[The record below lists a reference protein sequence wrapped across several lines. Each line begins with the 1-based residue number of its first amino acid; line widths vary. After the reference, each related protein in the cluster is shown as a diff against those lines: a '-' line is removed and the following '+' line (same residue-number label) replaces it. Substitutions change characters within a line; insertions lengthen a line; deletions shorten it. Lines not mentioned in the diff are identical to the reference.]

1 MRCPF
6 CDAADTRVVDT
17 RTINN
22 GTEIRRRRECI
33 SCHQRF
39 STLEEA
45 DIRMPL
51 IVKADGSRE
60 PFNENK
66 IRVGMLRALE
76 KRPVGVDSID
86 RAVNA
91 IKSRLRASGEREIK
105 SRDLGGFVM
114 DELFRLDSVAYI
126 RFASVYLS
134 FATIQDF
141 SRAIEA
147 MEKNNKSEDC

>member
-22 GTEIRRRRECI
+22 GAEIRRRRECI

-51 IVKADGSRE
+51 IVKADGTRE
-60 PFNENK
+60 PFDENK

-76 KRPVGVDSID
+76 KRPVGVDSLD

-91 IKSRLRASGEREIK
+91 IKARLRASGEREVR
-105 SRDLGGFVM
+105 SRVLGGYVM
-114 DELFRLDSVAYI
+114 DELYRLDSVAYI

-134 FATIQDF
+134 FTTIQDF
-141 SRAIEA
+141 SNAIEA
-147 MEKNNKSEDC
+147 MEKNNKKES

>member
-6 CDAADTRVVDT
+6 CNAPDTKVVDT
-17 RTINN
+17 RTISN
-22 GTEIRRRRECI
+22 GEEIRRRRECI
-33 SCHQRF
+33 SCHQRI
-39 STLEEA
+39 STVEEA

-51 IVKADGSRE
+51 IVKTDGTRE

-76 KRPVGVDSID
+76 KRPVTVDSID
-86 RAVNA
+86 RAVNT

-105 SRDLGGFVM
+105 SRVLGDYVM
-114 DELFRLDSVAYI
+114 EELFRLDSVAYI

-134 FATIQDF
+134 FSTIQDF

-147 MEKNNKSEDC
+147 MEKSTGEE

>member
-22 GTEIRRRRECI
+22 GAEIRRRRECI

-51 IVKADGSRE
+51 IVKADGTRE
-60 PFNENK
+60 PFDENK

-76 KRPVGVDSID
+76 KRPVGVDSLD

-91 IKSRLRASGEREIK
+91 IKARLRASGEREVR
-105 SRDLGGFVM
+105 SRVLGGYVM
-114 DELFRLDSVAYI
+114 DELYRLDSVAYI

-134 FATIQDF
+134 FTTIQDF
-141 SRAIEA
+141 SNAIEA
-147 MEKNNKSEDC
+147 MEKNNKTES

>member
-1 MRCPF
+1 MRCPY
-6 CDAADTRVVDT
+6 CGSLDDKVIES
-17 RTINN
+17 RTMAN
-22 GTEIRRRRECI
+22 GESIRRRRECI

-51 IVKADGSRE
+51 IVKTDGTRE

-76 KRPVGVDSID
+76 KRPVTVDSLD
-86 RAVNA
+86 RAVNT

-105 SRDLGGFVM
+105 SRVLGGYVM
-114 DELFRLDSVAYI
+114 EELFRLDSVAYI

-134 FATIQDF
+134 FSTIQDF
-141 SRAIEA
+141 SKAIEA
-147 MEKNNKSEDC
+147 MEKSNGGE